1 MKNNNIAIIHRI
13 HNKPHAEY
21 QNEYSAGNYFL
32 SYFISPNM
40 SVSIQKDTDNSN
52 VNFSYYIF
60 HSASSRYPEDA
71 CNFFQNKYF
80 IIYTHTFAEVL
91 SSLFASAVCNFD
103 NFLTLYESISFIMS
117 AVLGTTADCI
127 FSIKILFLKVL
138 ISLHDLN
145 KIMQDAMLHILS
157 DAFRLLK
164 FARQFANIN
173 IYTSLNYCFGGQY
186 FKKNGGRK

>member
-1 MKNNNIAIIHRI
+1 MKNNIAIIHRDFFL
-13 HNKPHAEY
+13 NAEY
-21 QNEYSAGNYFL
+21 QKEYSAGNYLL

-40 SVSIQKDTDNSN
+40 TVSNNKDTVNSN

-60 HSASSRYPEDA
+60 HSASSRYPEEA
-71 CNFFQNKYF
+71 CNFLNNKYF

-127 FSIKILFLKVL
+127 FKKRIL
-138 ISLHDLN
+138 ISRKLHDLR

-164 FARQFANIN
+164 YAR
-173 IYTSLNYCFGGQY
+173 YREHKYLHSSNYCFGGQY
-186 FKKNGGRK
+186 FKNGGRK

>member
-1 MKNNNIAIIHRI
+1 MKNNNIVIIHRI

-21 QNEYSAGNYFL
+21 QNEYSAGNYLL

-52 VNFSYYIF
+52 VNFLYYLF
-60 HSASSRYPEDA
+60 HSASSRYPEEA
-71 CNFFQNKYF
+71 CNFSKNKF
-80 IIYTHTFAEVL
+80 FMIYTHTFAEVL

-127 FSIKILFLKVL
+127 FSIKTLFLNFLKK
-138 ISLHDLN
+138 LHDLN
-145 KIMQDAMLHILS
+145 KMQDAMLHILS
-157 DAFRLLK
+157 DALRLLK
-164 FARQFANIN
+164 YARQFANIN
-173 IYTSLNYCFGGQY
+173 IFSLPLNYCYSGQY
-186 FKKNGGRK
+186 FKNGGRK

>member
-21 QNEYSAGNYFL
+21 QNEYSAGNYLL

-40 SVSIQKDTDNSN
+40 TVSIQKDTDNSN

-60 HSASSRYPEDA
+60 HSGSSRYPEDA
-71 CNFFQNKYF
+71 
-80 IIYTHTFAEVL
+80 
-91 SSLFASAVCNFD
+91 CNFD

-127 FSIKILFLKVL
+127 FSIKILFLKIL
-138 ISLHDLN
+138 ISRKLHDLN

-173 IYTSLNYCFGGQY
+173 IFSLPLNYCFGGQY

>member
-21 QNEYSAGNYFL
+21 QNEYSAGNYF
-32 SYFISPNM
+32 
-40 SVSIQKDTDNSN
+40 
-52 VNFSYYIF
+52 FSYYIF
-60 HSASSRYPEDA
+60 HSASSRYPEEA
-71 CNFFQNKYF
+71 CNFLNNKF
-80 IIYTHTFAEVL
+80 FMIYTHTFAEVL

-127 FSIKILFLKVL
+127 FSIKILFLNFLKK
-138 ISLHDLN
+138 LHDLR
-145 KIMQDAMLHILS
+145 KIIQDAMLHILS

-173 IYTSLNYCFGGQY
+173 IFSLPLNYCFGGQY
-186 FKKNGGRK
+186 FKNGGGK